1 MLLHGV
7 GICLFATE
15 LISVKLGPLRCSF
28 DFLSKN
34 LSANP
39 RCMSQSGIRKGHF
52 SNIQNWK
59 GGEGKEEIETGRQ
72 EDRGKGRRKA
82 EKGKR
87 EGERRKGKGKR
98 EKSEIGYGKW
108 GIGNW
113 EREKVDRV

>member
-1 MLLHGV
+1 MLQHGV

-15 LISVKLGPLRCSF
+15 LISVKLGPLCCSF

-59 GGEGKEEIETGRQ
+59 GGEGKLRQDDRKTGEREEGKRKKEKGKGN
-72 EDRGKGRRKA
+72 EERGKGKGRKV
-82 EKGKR
+82 K
-87 EGERRKGKGKR
+87 
-98 EKSEIGYGKW
+98 
-108 GIGNW
+108 
-113 EREKVDRV
+113 

>member
-1 MLLHGV
+1 MLQHGV

-15 LISVKLGPLRCSF
+15 LISVKLGPLPCSF

-72 EDRGKGRRKA
+72 
-82 EKGKR
+82 
-87 EGERRKGKGKR
+87 GKGKK
-98 EKSEIGYGKW
+98 ESGKRKK
-108 GIGNW
+108 GRGTKKG
-113 EREKVDRV
+113 EREKGEK